1 MLNPLARTPAV
12 RSAISQ
18 AIGALREALAPQT
31 RARPRERAANESA
44 MTEDSFEGT
53 GGLKIATRT
62 WRPAS
67 SPRGA
72 IVLVHGFN
80 AHSGH
85 YRWAAEQLAKDGLVV
100 YALDLRGRGQ
110 SEGERFYV
118 ERFDEYVD
126 DVARLV
132 SIVKQNEPGLPLFML
147 GHSAGGVV
155 ACSYALDH
163 GAQLAGLVSESL
175 AFRVPAPAFALKALK
190 GVSLLAPHARVLR
203 LKNEDFSRDPKRVAQ
218 MNADPLI
225 RDEVQP
231 AQTVAAMVRADERLA
246 RESGKIKLP
255 ILLLHGTSDNATKPA
270 GSEYL
275 FKHVASIDKTLELYE
290 GHYHDLLADFGRQQV
305 IADIVGWIDERI

>member
-1 MLNPLARTPAV
+1 
-12 RSAISQ
+12 
-18 AIGALREALAPQT
+18 
-31 RARPRERAANESA
+31 
-44 MTEDSFEGT
+44 
-53 GGLKIATRT
+53 
-62 WRPAS
+62 
-67 SPRGA
+67 
-72 IVLVHGFN
+72 
-80 AHSGH
+80 
-85 YRWAAEQLAKDGLVV
+85 
-100 YALDLRGRGQ
+100 
-110 SEGERFYV
+110 
-118 ERFDEYVD
+118 
-126 DVARLV
+126 
-132 SIVKQNEPGLPLFML
+132 ML

-163 GAQLAGLVSESL
+163 GAELAGLVSESL

-190 GVSLLAPHARVLR
+190 GVSLLAPHTRVLR
-203 LKNEDFSRDPKRVAQ
+203 LKNEDFSRDPRRVAE

-225 RDEVQP
+225 KDEAQP